1 MVSYFPK
8 KILQKNIPFQL
19 WMTNITNL
27 ANTTD
32 VNTLVN
38 KAGYYTK
45 IGAIKKKLD
54 QDYG

>member
-1 MVSYFPK
+1 
-8 KILQKNIPFQL
+8 
-19 WMTNITNL
+19 MTNITNL

-32 VNTLVN
+32 VNTLVK
-38 KAGYYTK
+38 KAGCDTK